1 MVLRKL
7 GGVFLFVILTYD
19 VNAKRD
25 SKVMKVCR
33 RYLTY
38 QQRSVFEGVIT
49 IAKLKKLKKELQ
61 KINDVKRDR
70 KCTNDF
76 ESLKYTSKEKIGVNN
91 YEDNIL

>member
-33 RYLTY
+33 RYLTH

-49 IAKLKKLKKELQ
+49 IAKLKKLKKELE
-61 KINDVKRDR
+61 KIIDVKLDSI
-70 KCTNDF
+70 CIYEF